1 MESLEALQA
10 RVFAQRDKLPAMYG
24 GVDFSITPERFA
36 GGLDDNCMQLNEGDR
51 KARKRLLSN
60 PETVARAR
68 AYTMLGDAT
77 ADAYAALMPQYGF
90 RPLVAMLT
98 EACDKGV
105 ENVKDAPPELVAFIR
120 EMEATP
126 DWIDMSLIEEGAR
139 VSRNPTANLAPFVVR
154 GAFVATFLNKYSA
167 LPMALTGTL
176 SHETAV
182 RRIKETAS
190 FFTTTSLPGALNR
203 FGTGFKAAA
212 MVRLMHSMVR
222 FNVLRSSRSWDVKTF
237 GIPVPQV
244 DQMPAGTIAVFLLAF
259 KMIREGRTEFTPAE
273 RAFVE
278 FNRYRCWLLGLP
290 EDLLP
295 TTPQG
300 IYDAMVVY
308 SGTLR
313 DGYDDATCGA
323 LVRATMAAYF
333 PSDRSLKSRV
343 FNALERI
350 FARVYFNRAFL
361 RGDKTGKAKLMG
373 VELRPYDLPVFIAL
387 GLFVFGREK
396 LYSLAL
402 AVPALRDAV
411 DRRLIAKIDRLLV
424 EYGHAEYTTDAAKY
438 ADRTIA
444 AHAHGRANAA

>member
-1 MESLEALQA
+1 MESLASLQA
-10 RVFAQRDKLPAMYG
+10 RVAEQAVRLPAMYG
-24 GVDFSITPERFA
+24 KVDFSITPERFA
-36 GGLDDNCMQLNEGDR
+36 GSLDIPSTLRGER
-51 KARKRLLSN
+51 SEASRRRLLSD

-68 AYTMLGDAT
+68 AYTMLGDSV

-90 RPLVAMLT
+90 RRLITMLT
-98 EACDKGV
+98 DACDKGV
-105 ENVKDAPPELVAFIR
+105 EQVAEAPPELVTFIR
-120 EMEATP
+120 AMEATP
-126 DWIDMSLIEEGAR
+126 DWIDMSLIEDGAR
-139 VSRNPTANLAPFVVR
+139 ASRNPSANLAPFVVR

-182 RRIKETAS
+182 RRIKETAA
-190 FFTTTSLPGALNR
+190 FFTTTSLPGALTR

-222 FNVLRSSRSWDVKTF
+222 FNVLRGSSRWDVSVY

-259 KMIREGRTEFTPAE
+259 KMMRQGRTAFTPQE

-295 TTPQG
+295 ATPEG
-300 IYDAMVVY
+300 INDAMTVY

-313 DGYDDATCGA
+313 DGYDDETCGA

-333 PSDRSLKSRV
+333 PSDRSLKNRV
-343 FNALERI
+343 YDWFERS
-350 FARVYFNRAFL
+350 FARVFFNRSFL
-361 RGDKTGKAKLMG
+361 AGDTTGKAELMG
-373 VELRPYDLPVFIAL
+373 VALRPYDTLVFIVM
-387 GLFVFGREK
+387 GLLIYGRERAYK
-396 LYSLAL
+396 LAL
-402 AVPALRDAV
+402 RVPGLREIA
-411 DRRLIAKIDRLLV
+411 DRRLIAKLDKLLI
-424 EYGHAEYTTDAAKY
+424 EYGHAEYTTDASKY
-438 ADRTIA
+438 REA
-444 AHAHGRANAA
+444 APQAAA

>member
-1 MESLEALQA
+1 MESLAALEA
-10 RVFAQRDKLPAMYG
+10 RVAAQRERLPQMYG
-24 GVDFSITPERFA
+24 KVDFSITPERFA
-36 GGLDDNCMQLNEGDR
+36 GELDNKSMQLNEGDR
-51 KARKRLLSN
+51 AARERLLSN

-77 ADAYAALMPQYGF
+77 ADAYAALMPEYGF
-90 RPLVAMLT
+90 RPLVSMLT
-98 EACDKGV
+98 QACDKGV
-105 ENVKDAPPELVAFIR
+105 ENVPDAPPELIAFIR

-222 FNVLRSSRSWDVKTF
+222 FNILRSGRTWDVNTF

-259 KMIREGRTEFTPAE
+259 KLMREGRTEFTPAE

-290 EDLLP
+290 EELLP

-313 DGYDDATCGA
+313 DGYDDETCGA

-333 PSDRSLKSRV
+333 PSDKSIKSRI
-343 FNALERI
+343 FNALERA

-361 RGDKTGKAKLMG
+361 RGDKTGKAKMMG
-373 VELRPYDLPVFIAL
+373 VELRPYDMPLFIAL
-387 GLFVFGREK
+387 GLFIFGREK

-402 AVPALRDAV
+402 RIPGLRDAT
-411 DRRLIAKIDRLLV
+411 DRRLIRKIDKLLI
-424 EYGHAEYTTDAAKY
+424 EYGHAEYTTDASKYHDETIRQHAK
-438 ADRTIA
+438 A
-444 AHAHGRANAA
+444 A

>member
-1 MESLEALQA
+1 MESLQALEA
-10 RVFAQRDKLPAMYG
+10 RVTAQADNLPEMYG
-24 GVDFSITPERFA
+24 KVDFSITPERFA
-36 GGLDDNCMQLNEGDR
+36 GSLDIPSMQLNEGDEPVR
-51 KARKRLLSN
+51 RRLLSD
-60 PETVARAR
+60 PEKVARAR

-77 ADAYAALMPQYGF
+77 SDAYAALMPKYGF
-90 RPLVAMLT
+90 RGLISMLT
-98 EACDKGV
+98 DACDKGV
-105 ENVKDAPPELVAFIR
+105 ENVPDAPKELVAFIR
-120 EMEATP
+120 EMEDTP

-139 VSRNPTANLAPFVVR
+139 VSRNPMANLSPFVVR

-190 FFTTTSLPGALNR
+190 FFTTTSLPGALDR
-203 FGTGFKAAA
+203 FGPGFKSAA

-222 FNVLRSSRSWDVKTF
+222 FNVLRGSAKWDIDVY

-259 KMIREGRTEFTPAE
+259 QMIRQGRTEFTPAE

-290 EDLLP
+290 EELLP
-295 TTPQG
+295 TTPRE

-313 DGYDDATCGA
+313 DGYDDETCGA

-333 PSDRSLKSRV
+333 PSDHSLKSRL
-343 FNALERI
+343 FNWAERS
-350 FARVYFNRAFL
+350 FARVYFNRQFL
-361 RGDKTGKAKLMG
+361 RGDTTGKAKQMG
-373 VELRPYDLPVFIAL
+373 VELRPYDLP
-387 GLFVFGREK
+387 LFVALAGFIFGREK
-396 LYSLAL
+396 LYALAL
-402 AVPALRDAV
+402 RTPGLKGWADK
-411 DRRLIAKIDRLLV
+411 RLIDKLNRLLV
-424 EYGHAEYTTDAAKY
+424 EYGHAEYTTDPSQYHDETIREQHGHAKAA
-438 ADRTIA
+438 
-444 AHAHGRANAA
+444 

>member
-1 MESLEALQA
+1 MESLAALEA
-10 RVFAQRDKLPAMYG
+10 RVAAQRERLPQMYG
-24 GVDFSITPERFA
+24 KVDFSITPERFA
-36 GGLDDNCMQLNEGDR
+36 GELDDKSMQLNEGDR
-51 KARKRLLSN
+51 AARERLLSN

-90 RPLVAMLT
+90 RPLVSMLT
-98 EACDKGV
+98 QACDNGV
-105 ENVKDAPPELVAFIR
+105 ENVPDAPPELIAFIR

-222 FNVLRSSRSWDVKTF
+222 FNILRSGRTWDVNTF

-259 KMIREGRTEFTPAE
+259 KLIREGRTEFTPAE

-290 EDLLP
+290 EELLP

-300 IYDAMVVY
+300 IYEAMVVY

-313 DGYDDATCGA
+313 DGYDDETCGA

-333 PSDRSLKSRV
+333 PSDKSLKSRI
-343 FNALERI
+343 FNALERA

-361 RGDKTGKAKLMG
+361 RGDKTGKAKMMG
-373 VELRPYDLPVFIAL
+373 VELRPYDMPLFIAL
-387 GLFVFGREK
+387 GLFIFGREK

-402 AVPALRDAV
+402 RIPGLREAT
-411 DRRLIAKIDRLLV
+411 DRRLIRKIDKLLI
-424 EYGHAEYTTDAAKY
+424 EYGHAEYTTDASKYHDETIRQHAK
-438 ADRTIA
+438 A
-444 AHAHGRANAA
+444 A

>member
-10 RVFAQRDKLPAMYG
+10 RVAAQRDLLPVMYG
-24 GVDFSITPERFA
+24 KVDFSITPERFA
-36 GGLDDNCMQLNEGDR
+36 GSIDIPSMQLNEGDEPVR
-51 KARKRLLSN
+51 RRLLSD

-68 AYTMLGDAT
+68 AYTMLGDNT

-90 RPLVAMLT
+90 RGLISMLT

-105 ENVKDAPPELVAFIR
+105 ENVPDAPKELIAFIR
-120 EMEATP
+120 EMENTP

-139 VSRNPTANLAPFVVR
+139 VSRNPMANLAPFVVR

-190 FFTTTSLPGALNR
+190 FFTTTSLPGALTR
-203 FGTGFKAAA
+203 FGPGFKSAA

-222 FNVLRSSRSWDVKTF
+222 FNVLRGSAKWDVSVY

-259 KMIREGRTEFTPAE
+259 QMIREGRTEFTPAE

-295 TTPQG
+295 TTPRE

-313 DGYDDATCGA
+313 DGYDDETCGA

-333 PSDRSLKSRV
+333 PKDHSLKSRI
-343 FNALERI
+343 FNFLERS
-350 FARVYFNRAFL
+350 FARVYFNRQFL
-361 RGDKTGKAKLMG
+361 KGDKTGKAKLMG
-373 VELRPYDLPVFIAL
+373 VELRPYDLP
-387 GLFVFGREK
+387 LFVSLALFIFGREK
-396 LYSLAL
+396 LYALAL
-402 AVPALRDAV
+402 RTPGLKEWADK
-411 DRRLIAKIDRLLV
+411 RLIKKLDRLLV
-424 EYGHAEYTTDAAKY
+424 DYGHAEYTTDASKY
-438 ADRTIA
+438 HDETIRTRRAEA
-444 AHAHGRANAA
+444 A

>member
-1 MESLEALQA
+1 MESLEALEA
-10 RVFAQRDKLPAMYG
+10 RVAAQRENLPEMYG
-24 GVDFSITPERFA
+24 KVDFSIKPERFVDNPDEQSMRLND
-36 GGLDDNCMQLNEGDR
+36 GDDSTR
-51 KARKRLLSN
+51 RRLLSD

-68 AYTMLGDAT
+68 AYTMLGDNT
-77 ADAYAALMPQYGF
+77 ADAYAALMPKYGF
-90 RPLVAMLT
+90 RGLIGMLT
-98 EACDKGV
+98 QACDKGV
-105 ENVKDAPPELVAFIR
+105 ENVPDAPEELIAFIR

-139 VSRNPTANLAPFVVR
+139 VSRNPMATLSPFVVR

-190 FFTTTSLPGALNR
+190 FFTTTSLPGALER
-203 FGTGFKAAA
+203 HGPGFKSAA

-222 FNVLRSSRSWDVKTF
+222 FNVLRGSEKWDVNVY

-259 KMIREGRTEFTPAE
+259 QMMRAGRTEFTPSE

-290 EDLLP
+290 EDLLA

-300 IYDAMVVY
+300 IYDAMTIY

-313 DGYDDATCGA
+313 DGYDDETCGA

-333 PSDRSLKSRV
+333 PKDHSLKNRI
-343 FNALERI
+343 FNFLERS
-350 FARVYFNRAFL
+350 FSRVYFNRQFL
-361 RGDKTGKAKLMG
+361 KGDKTGKAKLMG
-373 VELRPYDLPVFIAL
+373 VELRPYDLP
-387 GLFVFGREK
+387 LFVSLALFIFGREK
-396 LYSLAL
+396 LYALAL
-402 AVPALRDAV
+402 RTPGLKEWA
-411 DRRLIAKIDRLLV
+411 DRRLIDKLNRLLV
-424 EYGHAEYTTDAAKY
+424 DYGHAEYTTDPSQYHDETIREQHGHAKAA
-438 ADRTIA
+438 
-444 AHAHGRANAA
+444 

>member
-10 RVFAQRDKLPAMYG
+10 RVVAQRDKLPDMYG
-24 GVDFSITPERFA
+24 NVDFSITPERFA
-36 GGLDDNCMQLNEGDR
+36 GDLDDTSMQLNEGDR
-51 KARKRLLSN
+51 AARQRLLSD

-90 RPLVAMLT
+90 RPLVSMLT

-105 ENVKDAPPELVAFIR
+105 ENVPDAPPELVAFIR

-126 DWIDMSLIEEGAR
+126 AWIDMSLIEEGAR

-190 FFTTTSLPGALNR
+190 FFTTTSLPGALTR
-203 FGTGFKAAA
+203 YGTGFKAAA

-222 FNVLRSSRSWDVKTF
+222 FNILRSGRTWNVETF

-259 KMIREGRTEFTPAE
+259 KLMREGRTEFTPAE

-290 EDLLP
+290 EELLP

-313 DGYDDATCGA
+313 DGYDDETCGA

-333 PSDRSLKSRV
+333 PSDKSLKSRI
-343 FNALERI
+343 FNALERA

-361 RGDKTGKAKLMG
+361 RGDKTGKAKKMG
-373 VELRPYDLPVFIAL
+373 VELRYYDMPLFIAL

-396 LYSLAL
+396 LYALAL
-402 AVPALRDAV
+402 RIPGLRDAT
-411 DRRLIAKIDRLLV
+411 DRRLIRKIDKLLV
-424 EYGHAEYTTDAAKY
+424 EYGHAEYTTDASKY
-438 ADRTIA
+438 SDDTIRT
-444 AHAHGRANAA
+444 AHAKAA

>member
-1 MESLEALQA
+1 MESLAALEA
-10 RVFAQRDKLPAMYG
+10 RVAAQRERLPQMYG
-24 GVDFSITPERFA
+24 KVDFSITPERFA
-36 GGLDDNCMQLNEGDR
+36 GELDNKSMQLNEGDR
-51 KARKRLLSN
+51 AARERLLSN

-77 ADAYAALMPQYGF
+77 ADAYAALMPEYGF
-90 RPLVAMLT
+90 RPLVSMLT
-98 EACDKGV
+98 QACDKGV
-105 ENVKDAPPELVAFIR
+105 ENVPDAPPELIAFIR

-212 MVRLMHSMVR
+212 MVRPMHSMVR
-222 FNVLRSSRSWDVKTF
+222 FNILRSGRTWDVNTF

-259 KMIREGRTEFTPAE
+259 KLMREGRTEFTPAE

-290 EDLLP
+290 EELLP

-313 DGYDDATCGA
+313 DGYDDETCGA

-333 PSDRSLKSRV
+333 PSDKSIKSRI
-343 FNALERI
+343 FNALERA

-361 RGDKTGKAKLMG
+361 RGDKTGKAKMMG
-373 VELRPYDLPVFIAL
+373 VELRPYDMPLFIAL
-387 GLFVFGREK
+387 GLFIFGREK

-402 AVPALRDAV
+402 RVPGLRDAT
-411 DRRLIAKIDRLLV
+411 DRRLIRKIDKLLI
-424 EYGHAEYTTDAAKY
+424 EYGHAEYTTDASKYHDETIQQHAK
-438 ADRTIA
+438 A
-444 AHAHGRANAA
+444 A

>member
-1 MESLEALQA
+1 MESLADLEA
-10 RVFAQRDKLPAMYG
+10 RVAAQAARLPAMYG
-24 GVDFSITPERFA
+24 KVDFSLAPERFA
-36 GGLDDNCMQLNEGDR
+36 GAPEIRSTVRGETGEAHR
-51 KARKRLLSN
+51 RRLLAD
-60 PETVARAR
+60 PGTVARAR
-68 AYTMLGDAT
+68 AYTMLGDNV
-77 ADAYAALMPQYGF
+77 ADAYAALMPEYGF
-90 RPLVAMLT
+90 RRLVGMLT

-105 ENVKDAPPELVAFIR
+105 EQVAEAPPELVAFIR
-120 EMEATP
+120 AMEATP
-126 DWIDMSLIEEGAR
+126 DWIDMSLIEAGAR
-139 VSRNPTANLAPFVVR
+139 FSRNASANLAPFVVR

-190 FFTTTSLPGALNR
+190 FFTTTALPGALGR
-203 FGTGFKAAA
+203 FGAGFKAAA

-222 FNVLRSSRSWDVKTF
+222 FNVLRGGKTWDVSVY

-244 DQMPAGTIAVFLLAF
+244 DQMPAGTIGVFLLAF
-259 KMIREGRTEFTPAE
+259 KMLAQGRLSFTPGE

-300 IYDAMVVY
+300 IYDAMTVY

-333 PSDRSLKSRV
+333 PADRSLKSRI
-343 FNALERI
+343 FNALERS
-350 FARVYFNRAFL
+350 FARVFFNRSFL
-361 RGDKTGKAKLMG
+361 RGDTTGKAALMG
-373 VELRPYDLPVFIAL
+373 VALRPYDHAVFVAL
-387 GLFVFGREK
+387 GLFIYGRQK
-396 LYSLAL
+396 FYKLAL
-402 AVPALRDAV
+402 RTPGLAGWA
-411 DRRLIAKIDRLLV
+411 DRRLIRKLDRLLV
-424 EYGHAEYTTDAAKY
+424 DYGHAEYTTDASKY
-438 ADRTIA
+438 REARHRQA
-444 AHAHGRANAA
+444 AE

>member
-1 MESLEALQA
+1 MESLTALEA
-10 RVFAQRDKLPAMYG
+10 RVAAQREDLPEMYG
-24 GVDFSITPERFA
+24 KVDFTITPERFA
-36 GGLDDNCMQLNEGDR
+36 GGLDDPCMQLNENDR
-51 KARKRLLSN
+51 KERTRLLSN

-77 ADAYAALMPQYGF
+77 SDAYAALMPEYGF
-90 RPLVAMLT
+90 RGLIAMLT

-105 ENVKDAPPELVAFIR
+105 ENVADAPRELVAFIR

-126 DWIDMSLIEEGAR
+126 DWIDMSMIEEGAR

-167 LPMALTGTL
+167 LPMAMTGTL

-190 FFTTTSLPGALNR
+190 FFTTTSLPGALER

-222 FNVLRSSRSWDVKTF
+222 YNILRSGRSWDVATY
-237 GIPVPQV
+237 GIPGPQV

-259 KMIREGRTEFTPAE
+259 QMIREGRMEFTPAE

-300 IYDAMVVY
+300 IYEAMAVY

-313 DGYDDATCGA
+313 DGYDDETCGA

-333 PSDRSLKSRV
+333 PSDRSLKSRI
-343 FNALERI
+343 FNALERV

-361 RGDKTGKAKLMG
+361 RGDKTGKARLMG
-373 VELRPYDLPVFIAL
+373 VQLRPYDFPIFIAL
-387 GLFVFGREK
+387 GIFVFGREK
-396 LYSLAL
+396 LYGLAL
-402 AVPALRDAV
+402 RIPALRQAT
-411 DRRLIAKIDRLLV
+411 DRRLIRKIDRLLV
-424 EYGHAEYTTDAAKY
+424 EYGHAEYTTDASKYKDETIRNAQAK
-438 ADRTIA
+438 A
-444 AHAHGRANAA
+444 A